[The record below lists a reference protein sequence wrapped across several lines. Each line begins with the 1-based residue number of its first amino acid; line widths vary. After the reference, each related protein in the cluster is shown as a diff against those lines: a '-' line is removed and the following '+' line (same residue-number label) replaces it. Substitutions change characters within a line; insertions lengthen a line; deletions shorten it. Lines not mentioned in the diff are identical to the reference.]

1 MEWCFTQFENT
12 ICIIS
17 FMPPFSVQHSP
28 VEYSQFSMRGLL
40 LRVYVWVFHALLS
53 AISVIPCECPRD
65 RVFVITP
72 LRHESDKCITCGP
85 RCLPLHP
92 NPLFLSHLP
101 PRLFTSPIISFFFSP
116 RAFIQPFFSSR
127 HLQNSWKTSRPIL
140 VSCSFK
146 RTGLNCHQ
154 WLFSLGFGT
163 PQGPFVARGD
173 LAKTGLGWSLA
184 GSDPPQET
192 APPQRPRL
200 CHLITNWPGLRPDTM
215 SWPQACGFQQPPSS
229 LTLFFPT

>member
-1 MEWCFTQFENT
+1 
-12 ICIIS
+12 
-17 FMPPFSVQHSP
+17 
-28 VEYSQFSMRGLL
+28 MR
-40 LRVYVWVFHALLS
+40 VTNA
-53 AISVIPCECPRD
+53 
-65 RVFVITP
+65 
-72 LRHESDKCITCGP
+72 
-85 RCLPLHP
+85 
-92 NPLFLSHLP
+92 SHVDPTASLLP
-101 PRLFTSPIISFFFSP
+101 PPSISLPPPPQLFTSPIISFFFSL

-173 LAKTGLGWSLA
+173 LAKTGTGWNLA

-192 APPQRPRL
+192 APPLRPKL
-200 CHLITNWPGLRPDTM
+200 CHPITDLPGFRPGTM
-215 SWPQACGFQQPPSS
+215 SWPQACGFQHPPSS
-229 LTLFFPT
+229 HTYPSLLQPVTIIIWYKFG

>member
-1 MEWCFTQFENT
+1 MWLAFRNHSTLLLEWQMHHMWTP
-12 ICIIS
+12 
-17 FMPPFSVQHSP
+17 MPPP
-28 VEYSQFSMRGLL
+28 LL
-40 LRVYVWVFHALLS
+40 L
-53 AISVIPCECPRD
+53 
-65 RVFVITP
+65 
-72 LRHESDKCITCGP
+72 
-85 RCLPLHP
+85 LPA
-92 NPLFLSHLP
+92 HLP
-101 PRLFTSPIISFFFSP
+101 PQPFTPPIISFFFSP

-173 LAKTGLGWSLA
+173 LAKTGPGWNLA
-184 GSDPPQET
+184 GPDPPQET

-200 CHLITNWPGLRPDTM
+200 CHPITDSPGFRPDTM
-215 SWPQACGFQQPPSS
+215 SWPQAWNPLHLHYPSLLQTVTIIIWYKFGLDYIS
-229 LTLFFPT
+229 KRSKVRMQCFNCQAVVW